1 MKRIAVWLFIA
12 LIVGGGLSLWA
23 STDPDGFERAGEDL
37 GYLEQERVWYHAPF
51 ADYHVPGLPAWLSQS
66 LAGIVGVLLAFALF
80 WLIGRGLAS
89 RPAKPGAS
97 ARREKEPI
105 G

>member
-80 WLIGRGLAS
+80 WLIGRWLAS
-89 RPAKPGAS
+89 RPTRPGGS
-97 ARREKEPI
+97 FRR
-105 G
+105 